1 LFNKASNNKRF
12 IYFIYPNA
20 ICDLMGK
27 YSKKRVKISKIY
39 E

>member
-12 IYFIYPNA
+12 IYFICLNA
-20 ICDLMGK
+20 TRDLMGK
-27 YSKKRVKISKIY
+27 YLKKRVKQGKFY